1 MPFILTALLILLA
14 RVIDVSLG
22 TIRILLLMQGSR
34 GYAAIIG
41 FFECLIYIFI
51 LGMMVQHLDSPINLI
66 FYSLGFALGNYIG
79 SLLEEKIAIGH
90 VTLQLISKHCSYQLI
105 KEIRNLGYGVT
116 VCNGYGKDQA
126 ERCLLHILTKRK
138 KLAILLKHIEAIDKE
153 CFITVLDA
161 KKISGGFFGQD
172 TFNQKVPLFSK
183 KNAAF
188 KLAKAKKI

>member
-1 MPFILTALLILLA
+1 MPLIVTAFLILLA
-14 RVIDVSLG
+14 RVVDVSLG

-79 SLLEEKIAIGH
+79 SFLEEKIAIGH
-90 VTLQLISKHCSYQLI
+90 VTLQLISKNCSHRLVE
-105 KEIRNLGYGVT
+105 EIRNLGYGVT
-116 VCNGYGKDQA
+116 VCNGYGKDQV

-138 KLAILLKHIEAIDKE
+138 KLPALLRRIEEIDKE

-172 TFNQKVPLFSK
+172 TFNQKSPLFSK
-183 KNAAF
+183 QTVAF
-188 KLAKAKKI
+188 RLAKAKKV